1 MLPKSS
7 TSTHAKIIL
16 SPFSV
21 YMMMFFIINALLSCG
36 TPTEK
41 PEAPV
46 SVETNGV
53 ADNSAS
59 LGDSLDTIV
68 AFLIEKSAGD
78 FYKSQRPLPLLFR
91 DVELKTISSDD
102 RGTFYLICGS
112 FAVKPDPAE
121 AEWTLFAT
129 IKTGDYE
136 QWIGGGATGY
146 CSKGTPV
153 PYTKSDLTTLLAE
166 AMKNQ
171 K

>member
-1 MLPKSS
+1 MKS
-7 TSTHAKIIL
+7 IIKASAH
-16 SPFSV
+16 SPFMLSAFAG
-21 YMMMFFIINALLSCG
+21 YFMLFIFLAALLSCG
-36 TPTEK
+36 TPKKK
-41 PEAPV
+41 PEAPD
-46 SVETNGV
+46 SVETNAV
-53 ADNSAS
+53 ADTSAS
-59 LGDSLDTIV
+59 PADSLDPIV

-153 PYTKSDLTTLLAE
+153 PYTKSNLTSLLSD